1 MQKMWDEKN
10 CTPQQVKERK
20 STTPW
25 LILTR
30 LQQQEGEEEDMDT
43 PTTSTDCCGRDCA
56 KVQFSILDITYSVV
70 AKLNFVKGLL

>member
-1 MQKMWDEKN
+1 MQKIWDEKN
-10 CTPQQVKERK
+10 CTPQQVREN
-20 STTPW
+20 PQ
-25 LILTR
+25 LIILTR

-56 KVQFSILDITYSVV
+56 KVQFSFLDITNSNV